1 MQYLSWT
8 PGCCMTQ
15 PTAQTHQKT
24 RRKAMTATRP
34 RTSYLSRR
42 AAAAGSQ
49 CKCSCCLRH
58 PPGAGWDHPR
68 HIWHSLH
75 SGLSHLSQSLC
86 RLSPAWKDPKP
97 QTFLGVAW
105 TCAGTHP
112 GSTQP
117 SAAPAYP
124 PFVASFDYWAL
135 CFDVSAKGDCT
146 LSQIRELVWT
156 GTNLFH
162 SRLVWTPVPSLLLH
176 YVPWWAQSRE
186 RPRWKSMA
194 WGMQGCFFQY

>member
-1 MQYLSWT
+1 MNPKMLHESAHCPDPSEKQ
-8 PGCCMTQ
+8 
-15 PTAQTHQKT
+15 
-24 RRKAMTATRP
+24 KAMTATLP
-34 RTSYLSRR
+34 RTSYLSQR

-58 PPGAGWDHPR
+58 PLAAGWDHPR

-97 QTFLGVAW
+97 QDFLGVAW
-105 TCAGTHP
+105 TWAQPNLQQLLHLP
-112 GSTQP
+112 PPQPVSTLW
-117 SAAPAYP
+117 P
-124 PFVASFDYWAL
+124 P
-135 CFDVSAKGDCT
+135 CFDVSPNSDCT

-162 SRLVWTPVPSLLLH
+162 SRLVWTPTPFPLLH
-176 YVPWWAQSRE
+176 YVALAGTKQGKIVVE
-186 RPRWKSMA
+186 ITVA
-194 WGMQGCFFQY
+194 WGMQGCFFQC